1 MISVISWIF
10 PSEFQN
16 IYITSVS
23 SHSMQFKL
31 KICETVTGI
40 STINQ
45 FHNFWRVFVIWTYC
59 ALKGCA
65 LLHAAYCLVFIA
77 HWLIKFKT
85 FFFVKTFLASWI
97 FKNDQIWMGKMNNL
111 PSCKFIRQKRTF
123 WNTVVLILVGI
134 NAYLAPFL
142 PYVGQPSDNH
152 IGHICALCII

>member
-1 MISVISWIF
+1 MISRIF

-23 SHSMQFKL
+23 CHCIHFKF
-31 KICETVTGI
+31 KICETVTDI

-45 FHNFWRVFVIWTYC
+45 FPNFWRVFVIWTDC
-59 ALKGCA
+59 AVKGCA

-85 FFFVKTFLASWI
+85 FFFVKTFLTSWI
-97 FKNDQIWMGKMNNL
+97 FKNDQIWIGKINNL
-111 PSCKFIRQKRTF
+111 LSCKFIRQKRTF

-134 NAYLAPFL
+134 NAYLVLFEL
-142 PYVGQPSDNH
+142 LRDSLTTK
-152 IGHICALCII
+152 ALTTI